1 MDSRAITPASNTNL
15 APGAVPLVNWREAPD
30 TDVPDR
36 LSPSTVNL
44 KLIGLRQFLRF
55 CMVTGIARAT
65 VEKPYR
71 VLNEGERRRLLAAA
85 RKRGPREYAL
95 ITLALGT
102 GLRVSELVHVR
113 VGHFSQ
119 DEAGNWWLLVKSGK
133 GRKDRSVPLAPSV
146 MGAVLAWM
154 KASGC
159 DLRRR
164 ADHEVF
170 LFSTRQSERMT
181 LERARQ
187 LVKALAREASIQ
199 KPTSPHGLRHS
210 MAIESLRAGASPVVI
225 QKLLGHASLA
235 PTTRYLDHLERED
248 LVQWAFSP
256 E

>member
-1 MDSRAITPASNTNL
+1 MLLAFVCRTRNETGVSGHGGSEMDSKAITPASNTNL

-102 GLRVSELVHVR
+102 IPV
-113 VGHFSQ
+113 
-119 DEAGNWWLLVKSGK
+119 N
-133 GRKDRSVPLAPSV
+133 
-146 MGAVLAWM
+146 
-154 KASGC
+154 
-159 DLRRR
+159 
-164 ADHEVF
+164 
-170 LFSTRQSERMT
+170 
-181 LERARQ
+181 
-187 LVKALAREASIQ
+187 
-199 KPTSPHGLRHS
+199 
-210 MAIESLRAGASPVVI
+210 ESLC
-225 QKLLGHASLA
+225 
-235 PTTRYLDHLERED
+235 
-248 LVQWAFSP
+248 W
-256 E
+256 